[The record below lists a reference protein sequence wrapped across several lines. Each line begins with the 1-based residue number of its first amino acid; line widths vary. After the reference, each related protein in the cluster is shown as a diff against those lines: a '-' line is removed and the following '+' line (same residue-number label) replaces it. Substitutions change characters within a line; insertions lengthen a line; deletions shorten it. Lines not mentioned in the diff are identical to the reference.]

1 MSPAT
6 TAWIKAALVL
16 AGLWLGLVFILH
28 PTFHN
33 MAAIWSGST
42 DTYSYGYVI
51 LPISLWLLWRERD
64 ALMRI
69 QAGPDW
75 RFLVIVFALVMI
87 WLLGRIAGVQVLEQ
101 YAFVAIAISLV
112 PVCFGWTWF
121 KHALF
126 PFLFLLV
133 MVPNGDFLLPWLIE
147 YTADFTTFFVQAA
160 GVPILREGPY
170 LSLPTGEWQVV
181 EACGGLRYLTS
192 SITIGLLFAYLTYR
206 TFWKQLAFSV
216 AIVAAALLANGL
228 RAVMVVLT
236 GHYSNMTMMIGEDH
250 ILFGWVWYGVVMV
263 TVFWIGS
270 FWREDSESLPFHEEM
285 IVEPR
290 STLAVAMVALAGL
303 ALFPLWENS
312 MAGRIGTIPSYYA
325 PVAKAE
331 WKSIGDPISDWAP
344 DWTSPDTVLKSYYGN
359 QSGSVMLYVAY
370 YAHQRQGAELT
381 SHSNQLHRALRGK
394 WQFVSQA
401 PRTISSGISTRE
413 IIEAKLRDPDSKS
426 RMLVW
431 QWYQLNDQETANFF
445 LAKTKLIVNLLLGK
459 QDAGATI
466 VLAAPYSE
474 SEPEPDALLKNFLTT
489 YSEDIRQMLAGEIR

>member
-1 MSPAT
+1 MSPAA

-28 PTFHN
+28 PSFQS
-33 MAAIWSGST
+33 MAAIWGAST

-51 LPISLWLLWRERD
+51 LPISLWLLWRDRD
-64 ALMRI
+64 VLMRI
-69 QAGPDW
+69 QAVPDW
-75 RFLVIVFALVMI
+75 RFLVVVLAFAMI

-101 YAFVAIAISLV
+101 YAFVAIAIALV

-192 SITIGLLFAYLTYR
+192 SITLGLLYAYLTYR

-216 AIVAAALLANGL
+216 AIVAVALLANGM

-236 GHYSNMTMMIGEDH
+236 GHYSNMTMMVGEDH
-250 ILFGWVWYGVVMV
+250 ILFGWVWYGIVMV

-270 FWREDSESLPFHEEM
+270 FWREDGKPLPASDENV
-285 IVEPR
+285 VEPR
-290 STLAVAMVALAGL
+290 SSVAVAVVALAGL

-312 MAGRIGTIPSYYA
+312 MAGRTGTIPNLYA
-325 PVAKAE
+325 PEAKAE
-331 WKSIGDPISDWAP
+331 WKSIDDPVSDWAP
-344 DWTSPDTVLKSYYGN
+344 NWISPDTVIKSYYRS

-381 SHSNQLHRALRGK
+381 SHNNQLHRALRGK
-394 WQFVSQA
+394 WQFVSKM
-401 PRTISSGISTRE
+401 PRTISAANTDMVVM
-413 IIEAKLRDPDSKS
+413 EAKLRDPDSDN

-431 QWYQLNDQETANFF
+431 QWYQLNDQVTSNLF
-445 LAKTKLIVNLLLGK
+445 LAKTKLIVNLLLGE
-459 QDAGATI
+459 QDAGATV

-474 SEPEPDALLKNFLTT
+474 SEPDPDALLKSFIAT
-489 YSEDIRQMLAGEIR
+489 YSGNIRQMLAGVKH

>member
-1 MSPAT
+1 MSPT
-6 TAWIKAALVL
+6 VTAWIKAALVL
-16 AGLWLGLVFILH
+16 AGLWLGMVVILH
-28 PTFHN
+28 PSFQN

-51 LPISLWLLWRERD
+51 LPISLWLLWRDRD

-75 RFLVIVFALVMI
+75 RFLVMVFAFAMI
-87 WLLGRIAGVQVLEQ
+87 WLLGRMAGVQVLEQ

-121 KHALF
+121 KHTLF

-170 LSLPTGEWQVV
+170 LSLPTGEWHVV

-192 SITIGLLFAYLTYR
+192 SITLGLLYAYLTYR

-216 AIVAAALLANGL
+216 AIVAAALLANGM

-250 ILFGWVWYGVVMV
+250 IVFGWVWYGVVMV

-270 FWREDSESLPFHEEM
+270 FWREDSEPLHAPDDSL
-285 IVEPR
+285 VKPR
-290 STLAVAMVALAGL
+290 SSLLVAVVALAGL
-303 ALFPLWENS
+303 ALFPLWENN
-312 MAGRIGTIPSYYA
+312 MAGRSGVMPSLYA
-325 PVAKAE
+325 PLAKAE
-331 WKSIGDPISDWAP
+331 WRGLEEPVTDWAP
-344 DWTSPDTVLKSYYGN
+344 DWISPDRVLKSFYGN
-359 QSGSVMLYVAY
+359 QSGNVMLYVAY
-370 YAHQRQGAELT
+370 YAHQRPGAELT
-381 SHSNQLHRALRGK
+381 SHNNQLHRALRGK
-394 WQFVSQA
+394 WQFVNQM
-401 PRTISSGISTRE
+401 PRTISANGTDKVVM
-413 IIEAKLRDPDSKS
+413 EARLRDSVTGN

-431 QWYQLNDQETANFF
+431 QWYQLNEQETANFY
-445 LAKTKLIVNLLLGK
+445 LTKAKLIANLLLGK
-459 QDAGATI
+459 QDAGATV

-474 SEPEPDALLKNFLTT
+474 SGPEPDGLLKNFLAT
-489 YSEDIRQMLAGEIR
+489 YSGDIREMIAQVKH